1 MSTPLPNP
9 KLGRRGFLK
18 AGVAAAGGLFIGFHL
33 PESSKLEAATTSP
46 AKLNAF
52 IHIGSDDIVTFTIHK
67 SEMGQGPVTSLSQLL
82 AEELDC
88 DWKQVRTEFAPVAR
102 RMVPCKALLGA

>member
-1 MSTPLPNP
+1 MSNAISNL
-9 KLGRRGFLK
+9 KLDRRSFLK
-18 AGVAAAGGLFIGFHL
+18 AGAAAAGGLFVGFHL
-33 PESSKLEAATTSP
+33 PVSSKLEAATTS
-46 AKLNAF
+46 ASLNAF
-52 IHIGSDDIVTFTIHK
+52 IHIGSDDIVTFSIHK

>member
-1 MSTPLPNP
+1 MSATISQLN
-9 KLGRRGFLK
+9 RRSFLK
-18 AGVAAAGGLFIGFHL
+18 AGAATAGGLFIGFHL
-33 PESSKLEAATTSP
+33 PESGKLQAATTS

-52 IHIGSDDIVTFTIHK
+52 IHIDSDDIVTFTIHK

-88 DWKQVRTEFAPVAR
+88 DWKQVRTVFAPVHPDYGPLQGTFGS
-102 RMVPCKALLGA
+102 MST